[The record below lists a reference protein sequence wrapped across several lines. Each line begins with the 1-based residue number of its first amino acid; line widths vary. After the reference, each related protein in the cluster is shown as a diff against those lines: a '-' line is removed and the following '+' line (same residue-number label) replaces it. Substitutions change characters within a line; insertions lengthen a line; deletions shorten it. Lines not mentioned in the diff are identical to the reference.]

1 MAHIN
6 LSNQFPGIIGLM
18 HQYPETAAP
27 LNHLAETLLRS
38 PHSLSMGERELIAAY
53 TSQQNKCN
61 FCFSSHAAVA
71 NHHLG
76 DKEFVQ
82 NIISGAS
89 YNELSDKMKA
99 LLKISENVV
108 QSGLAVQYDDITSA
122 KSAGA
127 TDDDIHMTVLIAAAF
142 CMFNRYVDGLGT
154 WSPVGMSHYSDIGA
168 QLAEQGY
175 LNSIPQ

>member
-1 MAHIN
+1 MAHIK

-27 LNHLAETLLRS
+27 LNQLAETLLRS
-38 PHSLSMGERELIAAY
+38 PHSLTMGERELIAAY
-53 TSQQNKCN
+53 TSQQNRCN

-71 NHHLG
+71 NHHHG
-76 DKEFVQ
+76 NSEFVQ
-82 NIISGAS
+82 KIVSGAS
-89 YNELSDKMKA
+89 YDELSDKMKA
-99 LLKISENVV
+99 LLNISEKVA
-108 QSGLAVQYDDITSA
+108 QSGLAVQQDDISA
-122 KSAGA
+122 AKKAGA
-127 TDDDIHMTVLIAAAF
+127 TDDEIHMTVLISAAF

-175 LNSIPQ
+175 INSIP